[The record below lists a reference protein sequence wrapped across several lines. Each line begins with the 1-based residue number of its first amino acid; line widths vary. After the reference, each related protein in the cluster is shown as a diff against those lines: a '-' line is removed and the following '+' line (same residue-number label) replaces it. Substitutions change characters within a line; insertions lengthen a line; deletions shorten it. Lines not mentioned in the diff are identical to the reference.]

1 MRSAFHPAAPNDN
14 DAASV
19 FDRAA
24 GRICKRCPLQ
34 TACWQRDYVSTF
46 NALND
51 ALPAMLERGRGES
64 GDFPAY
70 FSNRCM
76 KFPEFL
82 SAANEELAALLCRAG
97 SSRAAS
103 ARTARRC
110 AANMPSWPGC

>member
-76 KFPEFL
+76 KFPEF
-82 SAANEELAALLCRAG
+82 SLCRQRGAG
-97 SSRAAS
+97 RPAVPAAVPRAAS